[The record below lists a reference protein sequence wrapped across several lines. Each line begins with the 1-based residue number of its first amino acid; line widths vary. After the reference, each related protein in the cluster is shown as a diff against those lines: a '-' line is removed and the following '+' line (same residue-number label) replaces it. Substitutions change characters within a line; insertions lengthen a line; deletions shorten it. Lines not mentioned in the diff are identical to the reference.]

1 MDPRFLLDICSGTGS
16 VSKVAREMGWVT
28 TTLDNDPQTNPDCTH
43 FLYNCLE
50 IGNNNSKIDRK
61 VYLKSVSV
69 IFVLALFQN
78 DLKNAIS
85 QTHLDFSMPTF
96 PKCPS
101 SNQHFFKK
109 STSYPSPAPAT
120 SIKTT
125 ANGFSSYELFIKI
138 IDF

>member
-1 MDPRFLLDICSGTGS
+1 MWKNRATPIGKIGGWILYRKRIRKNPRPHPFSLQLPQI
-16 VSKVAREMGWVT
+16 SK
-28 TTLDNDPQTNPDCTH
+28 
-43 FLYNCLE
+43 
-50 IGNNNSKIDRK
+50 NNSKIDRK

-69 IFVLALFQN
+69 ISVLALFQN
-78 DLKNAIS
+78 DRKNAIS

-101 SNQHFFKK
+101 SNQHFLKK
-109 STSYPSPAPAT
+109 STSYPSPAQST
-120 SIKTT
+120 STKMT